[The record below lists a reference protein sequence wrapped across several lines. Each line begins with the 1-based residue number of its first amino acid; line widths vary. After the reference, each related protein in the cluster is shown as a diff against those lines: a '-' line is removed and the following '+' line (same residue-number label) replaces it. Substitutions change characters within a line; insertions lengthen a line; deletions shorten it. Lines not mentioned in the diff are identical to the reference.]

1 MSELEIRS
9 NFPWPSC
16 ALSNFAKWPFVMDG
30 IQFGGLEGF
39 LQGCKVRNHEQ
50 QKRIFGMSG
59 LAAQQ
64 SGRAYARAAD
74 RGTLFWLGIP
84 FSRYSA
90 SWKELYT
97 NAYFEAALQNKGFRD
112 ALQATKGKVLKHSM
126 ANHLTVHDTIL
137 TEQEFIDILN
147 QLRDA
152 L

>member
-1 MSELEIRS
+1 
-9 NFPWPSC
+9 
-16 ALSNFAKWPFVMDG
+16 MDG

-59 LAAQQ
+59 LVAQQ
-64 SGRAYARAAD
+64 TGRAYARAQD

-90 SWKELYT
+90 AWKELYT
-97 NAYFEAALQNKGFRD
+97 SAYFEAALQNKGFRD

-126 ANHLTVHDTIL
+126 ASHLSECDTIL
-137 TEQEFIDILN
+137 TEKEFIDILN
-147 QLRDA
+147 KLRD
-152 L
+152 LL